1 MDEFEQE
8 RLNAEVAAIRESALL
23 GRSVIL
29 RRLFDYLASI
39 SIDERSPKEMEVA
52 ARVFGRPSSF
62 DPGQDAVVRVYMH
75 KLRRK
80 LEAIYAGPRRHV
92 QDRVAIPLGEYRLI
106 LASPSPVDEW
116 IGDLAVAPAEP
127 TPGLFRAQWVIAAIA
142 LMLLSSIATW
152 GLLWASLPAVEKEVR
167 AVRAGP
173 VWSPVVSD
181 GLPTLIAVGDYY
193 IFGESDDEM
202 QTDRL
207 VREYSVNSAADLD
220 QFLIKHP
227 EKLYHYLDLNLRYL
241 PVGSAFALRD
251 IVPVAQSWKDRKATR
266 IVLASDLTPQMLK
279 ANNIVYIGYLS
290 GLGALRDLVFAG
302 SRFTIGDTYDEI
314 HDSRTRQEYDS
325 QGGGPSR
332 DGVVY
337 RDYGYFSTFRGP
349 GGNRIV
355 IVAGTRDVGL
365 MQTAE
370 AMTSLAPLAEAR
382 RRAGGSDAFEA
393 LYQVEGIDRLNMS
406 GKLIV
411 ASPLDVKGH
420 SSPSGSKLMFPAG

>member
-1 MDEFEQE
+1 MGEVDQE
-8 RLNAEVAAIRESALL
+8 RLRDEVAAIRDSGLL
-23 GRSVIL
+23 GRSIIL

-39 SIDERSPKEMEVA
+39 SADERSPKEIEVA
-52 ARVFGRPSSF
+52 AQVFGRPTNF

-80 LEAIYAGPRRHV
+80 LETIYAGPRRHAP
-92 QDRVAIPLGEYRLI
+92 DRVAIPLGEYRLT
-106 LASPSPVDEW
+106 LADSVIEAEAAAPVP
-116 IGDLAVAPAEP
+116 APFAPAP
-127 TPGLFRAQWVIAAIA
+127 RLHRVRWLAAA
-142 LMLLSSIATW
+142 VGLMLITSLATW
-152 GLLWASLPAVEKEVR
+152 ALLWTSLPVVEKEVR
-167 AVRAGP
+167 SVRAGP
-173 VWSPVVSD
+173 VWSPVVSN

-241 PVGSAFALRD
+241 PVGAAFALRN
-251 IVPVAQSWKDRKATR
+251 IVPVAQSWRDRKATR
-266 IVLASDLTPQMLK
+266 IILASELNPEMLK

-314 HDSRTRQEYDS
+314 HDGRTGQQYES

-332 DGVVY
+332 DGVAY
-337 RDYGYFSTFRGP
+337 RDYGYFSTFPGP

-370 AMTSLAPLAEAR
+370 AVTRPEPLVEAR
-382 RRAGGSDAFEA
+382 KRAGGANAFEA

-406 GKLIV
+406 GKLIL
-411 ASPLDVKGH
+411 ASPLNGRERNGVGA
-420 SSPSGSKLMFPAG
+420 GKLVFPAG

>member
-1 MDEFEQE
+1 MDVVDDSLFD
-8 RLNAEVAAIRESALL
+8 AEVAAVREGGLL

-39 SIDERSPKEMEVA
+39 SMDDRSPKEIEVA
-52 ARVFGRPSSF
+52 TQVFDRSVDF
-62 DPGQDAVVRVYMH
+62 DPGQDAVVRVYVH

-80 LEAIYAGPRRHV
+80 LETIYAGPRRSSPT
-92 QDRVAIPLGEYRLI
+92 QLTIPLGEYRLVI
-106 LASPSPVDEW
+106 ADPTVREAAVIDAPQPAPSPRATRWW
-116 IGDLAVAPAEP
+116 IWLA
-127 TPGLFRAQWVIAAIA
+127 GGAALA
-142 LMLLSSIATW
+142 MVSSLLTW
-152 GLLWASLPAVEKEVR
+152 AVLSASLPAVEKEVR
-167 AVRAGP
+167 AVRSGP
-173 VWSPVVSD
+173 VWSPVVSN
-181 GLPTLIAVGDYY
+181 GLPTLIVVGDYY

-207 VREYSVNSAADLD
+207 VREYAVNSAADLD

-227 EKLYHYLDLNLRYL
+227 DKLYHYLDLNLRYL
-241 PVGSAFALRD
+241 PVGSAFALRNV
-251 IVPVAQSWKDRKATR
+251 VPVAQSWQDRKATR
-266 IVLASDLTPQMLK
+266 IILDSELTPEMLK
-279 ANNIVYIGYLS
+279 ANNIVYLGYLS

-355 IVAGTRDVGL
+355 IIAGTRDVGL

-370 AMTSLAPLAEAR
+370 AVTRSEPLKDAR
-382 RRAGGSDAFEA
+382 RRAGGADAFEA
-393 LYQVEGIDRLNMS
+393 LYEVNGIDRLNMS

-411 ASPLDVKGH
+411 ASPLDARAHG
-420 SSPSGSKLMFPAG
+420 PAGAKLVFPAG